1 MITRADARWLES
13 SSARSTAEAV
23 KRRAAYSL
31 AAVAAAGSAEAAVVY
46 SGTQNISIAQFNSL
60 NLDIDGDSQ
69 GDLLLKNYV
78 FGGGNYQGAQV
89 NFFPGKMVTFNA
101 GALNYVTA
109 LNAGFTVDTAALGNF
124 VGSMAYGA
132 ANPNAQFNT
141 ASGKFIGLQFPSGTN
156 NYNAW
161 VRVDVNNSG
170 GSFNVVDWAYES
182 VPGIGI
188 VTGVVPEPVSSLGL
202 LAAGAAGVAVLRR
215 RRAS

>member
-13 SSARSTAEAV
+13 SSDRSAASTV

-31 AAVAAAGSAEAAVVY
+31 AAVAAAGSTEAAVIY

-60 NLDIDGDSQ
+60 NLDIDGDTQ

-78 FGGGNYQGAQV
+78 FGGGNYQGATV
-89 NFFPGKMVTFNA
+89 NFFPGKMVTFTSGFA
-101 GALNYVTA
+101 YVTA
-109 LNAGFTVDTAALGNF
+109 LNAGFTVDNSALGNF
-124 VGSMAYGA
+124 TGSMAYGA
-132 ANPNAQFNT
+132 VNPNAQFNS

-161 VRVDVNNSG
+161 VRVNVNNTG
-170 GSFNVVDWAYES
+170 GSFSVVDWAYEN
-182 VPGIGI
+182 VPGVGI